1 MRALIATLVV
11 TLAVLAG
18 CSSGTETSAATPAV
32 QSTYIPVPASEV
44 RPAKVS
50 IPALKVES
58 NVIDLGLQPDGT
70 MQVPPDAKDT
80 GWYTNSPAPG
90 HPGPS
95 VLAAHVNWKGEDG
108 PFAHLDK
115 LKAGDTVIVEDVSGA
130 QVAFAVSK
138 VERYPKSAF
147 PTDVIYGDTP
157 NPQLRLVTCG
167 GAFDAAAHSYK
178 DNIVVF
184 ADLASPDR

>member
-1 MRALIATLVV
+1 MRALIAVLVV
-11 TLAVLAG
+11 GFTALVG
-18 CSSGTETSAATPAV
+18 CFSSTGTPADTPVPPSTYIPTSGTET
-32 QSTYIPVPASEV
+32 

-80 GWYTNSPAPG
+80 GWYVNSPVPG

-115 LKAGDTVIVEDVSGA
+115 LKAGDQVLVEDVSGA
-130 QVAFAVSK
+130 QVKFTVDK

-167 GAFDAAAHSYK
+167 GAFDSAAHSYT

-184 ADLASPDR
+184 ASLPQS